1 MGEETAGRVGCGA
14 PGEACGGAELRVSS
28 GVAGNGESSDGRK
41 GGRAAVHK
49 SELLASGVLVPK
61 QERRSLS
68 KQDRPCLIYSIC
80 ALIYLLC
87 SFYAVIYSIFDLCS
101 DVASFGFVLRL

>member
-1 MGEETAGRVGCGA
+1 MRLWGEETAGRVGCGA

-49 SELLASGVLVPK
+49 SEL
-61 QERRSLS
+61 
-68 KQDRPCLIYSIC
+68 
-80 ALIYLLC
+80 
-87 SFYAVIYSIFDLCS
+87 
-101 DVASFGFVLRL
+101 